1 MRKLLIAS
9 LIVFAACDDGD
20 ILEHVTYQQ
29 EGMKVAVEAEI
40 SGIDSWTNEYTVTLS
55 GFESQR
61 NDKGI
66 PEYSEIS
73 KQILQPKD
81 GKLHITL
88 GGVPQTVN
96 YLEITVINRIR
107 QRVITLWQHELT
119 AADKNSKDT
128 LRLDAGRLDVDMF
141 TYIQNEY
148 LTKSCANCHGL
159 SERGAAAGLFLT
171 EGKSHAAMVNVPSTK
186 RAGINIVTPYD
197 TAKSSLHLILWG
209 NLPEA
214 HHNHKDKLAIDAE
227 KELIDNWILGG
238 AK

>member
-107 QRVITLWQHELT
+107 QRVITL
-119 AADKNSKDT
+119 
-128 LRLDAGRLDVDMF
+128 
-141 TYIQNEY
+141 
-148 LTKSCANCHGL
+148 
-159 SERGAAAGLFLT
+159 
-171 EGKSHAAMVNVPSTK
+171 
-186 RAGINIVTPYD
+186 
-197 TAKSSLHLILWG
+197 
-209 NLPEA
+209 
-214 HHNHKDKLAIDAE
+214 
-227 KELIDNWILGG
+227 
-238 AK
+238 

>member
-1 MRKLLIAS
+1 MRGG
-9 LIVFAACDDGD
+9 DDR
-20 ILEHVTYQQ
+20 L
-29 EGMKVAVEAEI
+29 
-40 SGIDSWTNEYTVTLS
+40 SIDTFQCQTSPKITTNEDVIFRKYQLFT
-55 GFESQR
+55 
-61 NDKGI
+61 
-66 PEYSEIS
+66 
-73 KQILQPKD
+73 

-96 YLEITVINRIR
+96 YLGITVINRIR

-128 LRLDAGRLDVDMF
+128 LRLEAGRLDVDMF

-148 LTKSCANCHGL
+148 LNKSCANCHGL

-171 EGKSHAAMVNVPSTK
+171 EGKSLAAMVNVSSTK

-214 HHNHKDKLAIDAE
+214 HHNHQDKLAIDAE

-238 AK
+238 GK